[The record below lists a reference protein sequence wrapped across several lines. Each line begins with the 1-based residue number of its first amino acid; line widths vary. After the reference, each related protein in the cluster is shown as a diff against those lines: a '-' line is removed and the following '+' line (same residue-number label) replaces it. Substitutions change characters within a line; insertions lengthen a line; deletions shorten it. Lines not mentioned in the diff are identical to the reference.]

1 MPTDC
6 GYIVYIREAIVSQ
19 KDVGFLLS
27 NGIMGIYF
35 TNDRTSIILEY
46 DEKYFVYI
54 EKADSE
60 KYTTVK
66 YNVGILD
73 ESVKK
78 KY

>member
-1 MPTDC
+1 
-6 GYIVYIREAIVSQ
+6 
-19 KDVGFLLS
+19 
-27 NGIMGIYF
+27 MGIYF
-35 TNDRTSIILEY
+35 TTDKTSLILEY

-73 ESVKK
+73 ESVKR
-78 KY
+78 KYEKFTYFLSFFKMKYFNDQFEQMRKRYR